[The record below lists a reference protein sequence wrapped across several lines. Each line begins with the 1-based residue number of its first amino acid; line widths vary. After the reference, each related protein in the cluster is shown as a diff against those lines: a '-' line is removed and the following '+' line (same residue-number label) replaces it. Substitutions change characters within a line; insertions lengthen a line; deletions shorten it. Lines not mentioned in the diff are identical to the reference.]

1 MWLFRCNI
9 ETIGQ
14 LAVLFFFLLLISG
27 RLKRVGP
34 FYIHSPVAKEFSSL
48 IFSTAQ
54 WSLVSGLNNGS
65 INLRLERRRLESRL
79 ATPAI
84 CMATNFFTLATLT
97 RLLRKEV

>member
-1 MWLFRCNI
+1 MAALQYSTVQYSI
-9 ETIGQ
+9 Q
-14 LAVLFFFLLLISG
+14 
-27 RLKRVGP
+27 
-34 FYIHSPVAKEFSSL
+34 Y
-48 IFSTAQ
+48 STAQ

-84 CMATNFFTLATLT
+84 YMATNFCTLATLT